1 MTTAGPAASTGP
13 MQTSHA
19 EFEVLDLLRC
29 NANPV
34 TPDAFRI
41 AESLVCE
48 IKNGVQVAILGVS

>member
-1 MTTAGPAASTGP
+1 